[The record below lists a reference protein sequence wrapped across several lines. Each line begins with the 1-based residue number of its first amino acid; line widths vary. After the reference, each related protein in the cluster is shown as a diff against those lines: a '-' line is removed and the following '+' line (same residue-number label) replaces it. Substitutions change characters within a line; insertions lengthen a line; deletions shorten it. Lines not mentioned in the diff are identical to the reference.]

1 MRTEYRVFRV
11 RARIASLS
19 LLASIAVAVMIPARA
34 EAGLFDFLFGRSTPQ
49 AAPVAPPPAD
59 LPLDPLAPP
68 PGPGSHGDSGIRGM
82 AFCVRLCD
90 GRYFPVQGRGG
101 VSAAQMCQSFC
112 PASATKTLAGS
123 NIARAVASDGTRYAD
138 LPNAYL
144 FREKY
149 LADCT
154 CNGRDGMG
162 LAAVDISFD
171 ATLRQGDIIATST
184 GLVAFSGSHSGRSQT
199 AEFTPVAAY
208 PGLTPETRAKLSA
221 MKVMPASGEIAEE
234 RAPAASEV
242 TGSIGEFLDSRAQA
256 RQ

>member
-1 MRTEYRVFRV
+1 MRTEYRVLRV

-19 LLASIAVAVMIPARA
+19 LLVSIAFAVMIPARA

-49 AAPVAPPPAD
+49 AAPVAPPVD
-59 LPLDPLAPP
+59 LPSDALPPP

-123 NIARAVASDGTRYAD
+123 NIARAFASDGTRYAD

-171 ATLRQGDIIATST
+171 ATLRPGDIVATTT

-199 AEFTPVAAY
+199 SEFTPVAAY
-208 PGLTPETRAKLSA
+208 PGLTPETRAKLGA
-221 MKVMPASGEIAEE
+221 MKVMPATGEIAEE
-234 RAPAASEV
+234 RALPAAEV